1 MMVVVVFVAVVED
14 VAVGRVVP
22 GSREYGVHESGEMK
36 KKKRTACRDAW
47 ARVE

>member
-1 MMVVVVFVAVVED
+1 MMSVAVVED
-14 VAVGRVVP
+14 VAVAVRKGVP
-22 GSREYGVHESGEMK
+22 RSREYGVHESGEMM

>member
-22 GSREYGVHESGEMK
+22 RTREYGVHESG
-36 KKKRTACRDAW
+36 RDEEEEKD
-47 ARVE
+47 RVQGRVGMG